1 MCCVGLDIDRS
12 VEQAP
17 RQIAKYVNDRE
28 EKQILVCSIRNI
40 SSVARTVCVCGLGCC

>member
-28 EKQILVCSIRNI
+28 EKQILVCIRNI